1 MEPHIA
7 ERRVKEM
14 LVTQPSWHW
23 MQVVRISG
31 KEGFNLPDL
40 MRAVQKVR
48 QEQKRRLQT
57 SELNDIVSHAWL
69 QNPPRFPKNKA
80 CKIKYL
86 TQMEDTPPTFYVSV
100 NNTDLAN
107 FSFQHWLENII
118 RKAYGF
124 VSVPLIFRFVGT
136 AKNNPYDPGREERV
150 ERPEKEERAPRKER
164 TVATKPERRSRDDRA
179 QATRPE

>member
-23 MQVVRISG
+23 MQIVRISG

-40 MRAVQKVR
+40 LRAVQKVW
-48 QEQKRRLQT
+48 QEQTRRIPT
-57 SELNDIVSHAWL
+57 SELNDIVTDARL

-86 TQMEDTPPTFYVSV
+86 TQMEEAPPTFYVSV
-100 NNTDLAN
+100 NNAELAN

-124 VSVPLIFRFVGT
+124 VSVPLIFRFV
-136 AKNNPYDPGREERV
+136 
-150 ERPEKEERAPRKER
+150 
-164 TVATKPERRSRDDRA
+164 
-179 QATRPE
+179 